1 MVAFKELRKQ
11 WTPANAHG
19 HISDVPVGVRLNGRG
34 EAAILGL
41 HTAIVSGIM
50 FTTGVPAYAI
60 CLSGAYEDDRDDNDD
75 GTIQYTGAGGME
87 KGKQTK
93 DQENTRGNAALVLSN
108 KCGTPV
114 RVLRGRIVKKNGK
127 DVREYFYDGLY
138 KCTSSRRKALA
149 RIGGRK
155 RRATAGATV
164 PVPKMGAKRKRAA
177 TRQEMLARYLVC
189 ADVSGGA
196 EKVRI
201 PVYNE
206 TSDGKG
212 FADLAPSGFCYLKSP
227 TIENASDEALEA
239 IARVPKELPKTAE
252 VAVYNDDDCLVEGCD
267 GIIEIGDMRK
277 VVENGIHSKLEV
289 FRTSNGRGWGVRAG
303 TFLYVGDFVCEYAGY
318 LYTSRQYEDEHG
330 KEELGNSIAANGAPS
345 MRRSYTWNLDHYIKD
360 ELNEDDNGFADAN
373 ELCMDGFNCGSVAR
387 WINHSVDGANLLRQ
401 CALTPEDPRVPPQ
414 SRFCYRIC
422 FFAMRDIEPGEEI
435 LYDYG
440 PLYQWPDVKGRNGS
454 DVCTGADDEPANGV
468 PAQRPDVDLHLS
480 RRKSTRDTL
489 PDQPGPKPGPTLE
502 EQRWTS
508 APSDRAAATGP
519 VPVVDL
525 T

>member
-1 MVAFKELRKQ
+1 MTCSPLGDAGVAAAALSPPSCSEASERGDEPRDAKAGASGGAAAPNDANAGASGGAAEPSGAPAGPSGVAAGASGTGGGLNHAYPEPTGRAAQGLALYRKRLAELEAVKQAKPDMVAFKELRKQ

-138 KCTSSRRKALA
+138 KCTSVRYGPGVDGPNVFKVRRRAHTHTRARAHAHTCTRVHTNADTHAHKCARTRAKFVLTPIKEHAKQKSISVQSRRKALA

-252 VAVYNDDDCLVEGCD
+252 VAVYNDDDCQAC
-267 GIIEIGDMRK
+267 
-277 VVENGIHSKLEV
+277 
-289 FRTSNGRGWGVRAG
+289 
-303 TFLYVGDFVCEYAGY
+303 
-318 LYTSRQYEDEHG
+318 
-330 KEELGNSIAANGAPS
+330 
-345 MRRSYTWNLDHYIKD
+345 RRL
-360 ELNEDDNGFADAN
+360 
-373 ELCMDGFNCGSVAR
+373 R
-387 WINHSVDGANLLRQ
+387 WYH
-401 CALTPEDPRVPPQ
+401 
-414 SRFCYRIC
+414 
-422 FFAMRDIEPGEEI
+422 RD
-435 LYDYG
+435 
-440 PLYQWPDVKGRNGS
+440 R
-454 DVCTGADDEPANGV
+454 
-468 PAQRPDVDLHLS
+468 
-480 RRKSTRDTL
+480 
-489 PDQPGPKPGPTLE
+489 
-502 EQRWTS
+502 
-508 APSDRAAATGP
+508 
-519 VPVVDL
+519 
-525 T
+525 